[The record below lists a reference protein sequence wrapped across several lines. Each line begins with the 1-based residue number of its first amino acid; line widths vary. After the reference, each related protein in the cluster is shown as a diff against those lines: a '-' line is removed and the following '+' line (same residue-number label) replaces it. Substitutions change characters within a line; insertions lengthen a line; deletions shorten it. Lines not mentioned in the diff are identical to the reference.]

1 MPNSSFE
8 KLLESNFYNIIF
20 KAIDSFI
27 YSNKASL
34 SVKSHTIIDPNYMK
48 LDDFS
53 IKKVLSRKVQDRFII
68 SDLQVI
74 ANLEIKGYTKYGY
87 ESDSSNI
94 WLRVKVMY
102 KLKQG
107 IHDFKIM
114 SVVPFESSDYD
125 GSNLGFSPEFV
136 PYIKAKEMDDIAEE
150 ILKQY
155 YPDALQVPMSLPIDE
170 YLANIGLTKVEGR
183 LTKDSS
189 VFGEMVFKDTEVV
202 FYDSDIP
209 ETKLI
214 RKKTILVDPDV
225 ICLRNQGSYNNT
237 VVHESVHWLLHRY
250 HNEYKML
257 FDDNHRLSS
266 SKSDRTS
273 LSSSTWSDYDWMEW
287 QANGIAAR
295 ILMPKKATKQMVQE
309 FFVKYS
315 LEFEQEKKALMFE
328 QVIDDLAEFFQ
339 VSRLA
344 VKIRLLQLGYSEFEG
359 TYNYVGNEYIRSYAF
374 EVGALNKG
382 QTFTISF
389 NNACMLNATNTKFK
403 ELMNSERFVYVDSH
417 FCLNDEKY
425 VEMVDLGIYQMTDY
439 AYEHMDECCL
449 TFDVRYQTE
458 GTLSYKDFND
468 YIMYRGSNPELKI
481 KVDFSECLI
490 SQEILGNVP
499 EYTSEVYTK
508 VAEVMEQLPGNFC
521 GTMVYHRKRRDFSRE
536 DLEEHSTVSVSTI
549 QRMEKDKEYQK
560 TLGRLMAICIGLKL
574 YPTFSF
580 DLIDKS
586 NCKFDDTIVFH
597 GVYKMLLRNCYHLT
611 VDECNQK
618 LKEMGISVP
627 IGGK

>member
-1 MPNSSFE
+1 MLHRSFE

-20 KAIDSFI
+20 KAVDNFI
-27 YSNKASL
+27 YTNKSNL
-34 SVKSHTIIDPNYMK
+34 SVKSHTITDPNYKK

-53 IKKVLSRKVQDRFII
+53 IKKVLSRKTEEEFIV
-68 SDLQVI
+68 SELQVI
-74 ANLEIKGYTKYGY
+74 ANLEIKGYTQYGY
-87 ESDSSNI
+87 DSDSSNI
-94 WLRVKVMY
+94 WLRIKVIY
-102 KLKQG
+102 KLEQG
-107 IHDFKIM
+107 IHDFKVM
-114 SVVPFESSDYD
+114 SVIPFDSSDYD
-125 GSNLGFSPEFV
+125 ASDLGLSPEFV
-136 PYIKAKEMDDIAEE
+136 PYVKAKEMDDIAEE
-150 ILKQY
+150 ILRQY
-155 YPDALQVPMSLPIDE
+155 FPDALQVPMALPIDE
-170 YLANIGLTKVEGR
+170 YLENIGLTKVEGK

-202 FYDSDIP
+202 FYDSDKP

-214 RKKTILVDPDV
+214 SKKTILVDPNV

-257 FDDNHRLSS
+257 FDTNHRLSS
-266 SKSDRTS
+266 SKSDRSS

-295 ILMPKKATKQMVQE
+295 ILMPKKTTKQMVQE

-315 LEFEQEKKALMFE
+315 LEFEQEKKTLMFE
-328 QVIDDLAEFFQ
+328 QVVDDLADFFH

-359 TYNYVGNEYIRSYAF
+359 VYNYVGNEYIKSYAF

-382 QTFTISF
+382 QAFTISF
-389 NNACMLNATNTKFK
+389 NNACMLNATNSKFK

-449 TFDVRYQTE
+449 TFDVRYQTD

-468 YIMYRGSNPELKI
+468 YVMYRGSNPELKI

-499 EYTSEVYTK
+499 EYTAEVYTK

-521 GTMVYHRKRRDFSRE
+521 GTMVYHRKRRDFTRE
-536 DLEEHSTVSVSTI
+536 ELEEHSTVSVSTI
-549 QRMEKDKEYQK
+549 QRMETDKEYQK
-560 TLGRLMAICIGLKL
+560 QLGRLMGICIGLKL

-611 VDECNQK
+611 VDECNEK
-618 LKEMGISVP
+618 LKEMGIPVP

>member
-1 MPNSSFE
+1 MLNRSFE
-8 KLLESNFYNIIF
+8 NFLESRYYNELY
-20 KAIDSFI
+20 KAVDGYINRNRSDIPVMS
-27 YSNKASL
+27 Y
-34 SVKSHTIIDPNYMK
+34 TITDPNYKK

-53 IKKVLSRKVQDRFII
+53 IRKVMSRKIQDEFIV
-68 SDLQVI
+68 SNLQVI

-87 ESDSSNI
+87 ESDSSNF
-94 WLRVKVMY
+94 WLRIKVIY
-102 KLKQG
+102 KLEQG
-107 IHDFKIM
+107 IHDFKVM
-114 SVVPFESSDYD
+114 SVIPFDSSDYD
-125 GSNLGFSPEFV
+125 SSDLGLSPEFV

-150 ILKQY
+150 ILRQY
-155 YPDALQVPMSLPIDE
+155 FPDALQVPMALPIDE
-170 YLANIGLTKVEGR
+170 YLANIGLTKVEGK

-189 VFGEMVFKDTEVV
+189 VFGETVFKDTEVV
-202 FYDSDIP
+202 FYDSDKP

-214 RKKTILVDPDV
+214 SKKTILVDPDV

-257 FDDNHRLSS
+257 FDTNHRLSS
-266 SKSDRTS
+266 SKSDRSS
-273 LSSSTWSDYDWMEW
+273 LSSSIWSDYDWMEW

-295 ILMPKKATKQMVQE
+295 ILMPKKTTKQMVQE

-315 LEFEQEKKALMFE
+315 LEFEQEKKTLMFE
-328 QVIDDLAEFFQ
+328 QVVDDLADFFH

-359 TYNYVGNEYIRSYAF
+359 VYNYVGNEYIRSYAF

-389 NNACMLNATNTKFK
+389 NNACMLNATNSKFK

-439 AYEHMDECCL
+439 AYEHMDECSL
-449 TFDVRYQTE
+449 TFDVRYQTD

-468 YIMYRGSNPELKI
+468 YVMYRGSNPELKI

-499 EYTSEVYTK
+499 EYTAEVYTK

-521 GTMVYHRKRRDFSRE
+521 GTMVYHRKRRDFTRE
-536 DLEEHSTVSVSTI
+536 ELEEHSTVSVSTI

-560 TLGRLMAICIGLKL
+560 KLGRLVAICIGLKL

-618 LKEMGISVP
+618 LKEMGISVL

>member
-1 MPNSSFE
+1 MLNRSFE
-8 KLLESNFYNIIF
+8 NFLESRYYNELY
-20 KAIDSFI
+20 KAVDGYINRNRSDI
-27 YSNKASL
+27 P
-34 SVKSHTIIDPNYMK
+34 VMSHTITDPNYKK
-48 LDDFS
+48 LGDFS
-53 IKKVLSRKVQDRFII
+53 IRKVMSRKIQDEFIV
-68 SDLQVI
+68 SNLQVI

-94 WLRVKVMY
+94 WLRIKVIY
-102 KLKQG
+102 KLEQG
-107 IHDFKIM
+107 IHDFKVM
-114 SVVPFESSDYD
+114 SVIPFDSSDYD
-125 GSNLGFSPEFV
+125 SSDLGLSPEFV

-150 ILKQY
+150 ILRQY
-155 YPDALQVPMSLPIDE
+155 FPDALQVPMALPIDE
-170 YLANIGLTKVEGR
+170 YLENIGLTKVEGK

-202 FYDSDIP
+202 FYDSDKP

-214 RKKTILVDPDV
+214 SKKTILVDPDV

-257 FDDNHRLSS
+257 FDTNHRLSS
-266 SKSDRTS
+266 SKSDRSS
-273 LSSSTWSDYDWMEW
+273 LSSSIWSDYDWMEW

-295 ILMPKKATKQMVQE
+295 ILMPKKTTKQMVQE

-315 LEFEQEKKALMFE
+315 LEFEQEKKTLMFE
-328 QVIDDLAEFFQ
+328 QVVDDLADFFH

-359 TYNYVGNEYIRSYAF
+359 VYNYVGNEYIRSYAF

-389 NNACMLNATNTKFK
+389 NNACMLNATNSKFK

-439 AYEHMDECCL
+439 AYEHMDECSL
-449 TFDVRYQTE
+449 TFDVRYQTD

-468 YIMYRGSNPELKI
+468 YVMYRGSNPELKI

-499 EYTSEVYTK
+499 EYTAEVYTK

-521 GTMVYHRKRRDFSRE
+521 GTMVYHRKRRDFTRE
-536 DLEEHSTVSVSTI
+536 ELEEHSTVSVSTI
-549 QRMEKDKEYQK
+549 QRMETDKEYQK
-560 TLGRLMAICIGLKL
+560 QLGRLMGICIGLKL

-618 LKEMGISVP
+618 LKEMGISVL

>member
-1 MPNSSFE
+1 MAFNSFE
-8 KLLESNFYNIIF
+8 KLLQSNYYNDIF
-20 KAIDSFI
+20 KTVDNYI
-27 YSNKASL
+27 YHHGSEI
-34 SVKSHTIIDPNYMK
+34 SVKSDTVEHPNFKK
-48 LDDFS
+48 LDDFT
-53 IKKVLSRKVQDRFII
+53 IKKVLSRKVRDAMIV
-68 SDLQVI
+68 SELQVI
-74 ANLEIKGYTKYGY
+74 ASLEIKGQTKYGY
-87 ESDSSNI
+87 ETDSANF
-94 WLRVKVMY
+94 WLRVTVEY
-102 KLKQG
+102 ELNAG
-107 IHDFKIM
+107 VHDFKVLKVI
-114 SVVPFESSDYD
+114 PFDPKDYD
-125 GSNLGFSPEFV
+125 KRELGLSPEFV
-136 PYIKAKEMDDIAEE
+136 PYIKSTEFDDIAES

-155 YPDALQVPMSLPIDE
+155 YPQALETPMALPIDD
-170 YLANIGLTKVEGR
+170 YLVNIGLTKMEGR
-183 LTKDSS
+183 LTEDSS
-189 VFGEMVFKDTEVV
+189 IFGEMVFKDTEVL
-202 FYDSDIP
+202 FYDE
-209 ETKLI
+209 ETPVSRLVK
-214 RKKTILVDPDV
+214 KKTILVDPEV

-250 HNEYKML
+250 HNEYRML
-257 FDDNHRLSS
+257 FDTNHRLSS
-266 SKSDRTS
+266 SKSDRSS

-295 ILMPKKATKQMVQE
+295 ILMPKKTTKQMVQE

-315 LEFEQEKKALMFE
+315 LEFEQEKKTLMFE
-328 QVIDDLAEFFQ
+328 QVVDDLADFFH

-359 TYNYVGNEYIRSYAF
+359 IYNYVGNEYIRSYAF

-389 NNACMLNATNTKFK
+389 NNACMLNATNSKFK

-449 TFDVRYQTE
+449 TFDVRYQTD
-458 GTLSYKDFND
+458 GILSYKDFN
-468 YIMYRGSNPELKI
+468 YYVMYRGSNPELKI

-499 EYTSEVYTK
+499 EYTAEVYTK
-508 VAEVMEQLPGNFC
+508 VAKVMEELPGNFC
-521 GTMVYHRKRRDFSRE
+521 GTMVFHRNRREFTRE
-536 DLEEHSTVSVSTI
+536 ELEEHSTVSVSTI
-549 QRMEKDKEYQK
+549 RRMETDKEYQK
-560 TLGRLMAICIGLKL
+560 QLGRLMAICIGLKL

-618 LKEMGISVP
+618 LKEMGISVL